1 MTLKYGREKIEIFLA
16 QKFLAAQK
24 VLTESKIVKKFCKE
38 FEFSYPWQ
46 K

>member
-24 VLTESKIVKKFCKE
+24 VLNEIKLVKNFLGA
-38 FEFSYPWQ
+38 
-46 K
+46 